1 MLRRDVHWTQLNLL
15 QGYYYFSLLI
25 NVLKVSLTLATSRN
39 KQTFHLHLQHFYWEL
54 VPLHRGDQLGP
65 CGSDSWCWSVCSAI
79 WGFLLYQ
86 NRLRWPSDL
95 HPSIHSCWQWVCPD
109 LWPLTLERLKVFFLL
124 TFWSKLSSPDI
135 RNIYCSLQPGRI
147 VPLQLNPWCPLSALA
162 SVPSFFGDYEF
173 KQSISFLTTVT
184 LHPL

>member
-1 MLRRDVHWTQLNLL
+1 MSWRYLSHSPLVGT
-15 QGYYYFSLLI
+15 
-25 NVLKVSLTLATSRN
+25 N
-39 KQTFHLHLQHFYWEL
+39 KPSICICNISTGNWFHCTAGTNWGHVDQT
-54 VPLHRGDQLGP
+54 
-65 CGSDSWCWSVCSAI
+65 WCWSVCSAI

-162 SVPSFFGDYEF
+162 SVPSFFGDCEF
-173 KQSISFLTTVT
+173 KQSISFLISHDSHTSPT
-184 LHPL
+184 LV